1 VECFNKLLIEDENHV
16 KNTLILF
23 IKYGDNH
30 PQNGLSIDYILLGRI
45 DINKFD
51 Y

>member
-1 VECFNKLLIEDENHV
+1 MNQLKDI
-16 KNTLILF
+16 LILF

-30 PQNGLSIDYILLGRI
+30 PQNGLSIDYILFPRI
-45 DINKFD
+45 GINKLD